1 MSQPFFLNMTPGFSV
16 KFVINR
22 ITANYKI
29 QITNTT
35 DYSGVATAYGFYRI
49 EYPDGIFSEN
59 TNPSSPDFQIG
70 QNLSEFN
77 LRMIN
82 GKPATG
88 QFKITQKTYAN
99 TGYFSGEK
107 TFVFSFV
114 EPELKLV
121 DSSNLASPTVSF
133 TDATNYNLGAYT
145 EDITRL
151 IVSNFP
157 ATLPFSSTVVTSIGS
172 VLNMVYSGNYYEGV
186 YNPNLSAS
194 VVLTGTD
201 HTIEWTKSA
210 SFTFDVRKL
219 LTYVELLS
227 YLDVAK
233 ARYDQAKGTTN
244 ESKERENYQLVASI
258 VEHIKL
264 KSTITNQGIAELM
277 FEVQDIIY
285 KITCT
290 FTDNYVY
297 SVNPLV
303 PIDESFFTEGVPLSR
318 TLTINGVSYDLTQ
331 DRTWNVGTVTSVNIQ
346 VPTWMTVSGGPIT
359 QSGSFQLGLAS
370 GYYIPT
376 TADVA
381 RWDIDTFVTGVSV
394 TGTSVKTI
402 SLTRNDGVV
411 LTAQWNDIDTFPVT
425 SVNGKTGDV
434 VLVTGDIAEGGSPAN
449 LWFTQARARSSVS
462 LTTTGNSGAATYS
475 STTGVFNI
483 PNYTLEGLGGVPL
496 TRQLT
501 INGVSYDL
509 TQDRTWNVGTVTSVN
524 IQVPIWMTVSGG
536 PITQS
541 GSFQLGLAS
550 GYYIPTTADVARW
563 DIDTFVTGVS
573 VTGTSVKTIS
583 LTRNDGVVLTAQWND
598 IDTFPVTSVNGKTG
612 DVVLVTG
619 DIAEGGSP
627 ANLWFTQ
634 ARARSSVSL
643 TTTGNSGAA
652 TYSSTTGVFNIPN
665 YTLEGLG
672 GVPLTRQLTIN
683 GATFDLSANRSWTI
697 QVGHTVQN
705 NGTVMTQRDVLNFVR
720 MTVTDDSV
728 NGRTTVTRPPSV
740 TISLTPPTAN
750 VLEGD
755 EWINSETWSKY
766 AWYDGYWVQVNKK
779 CGVGIGGGSPEL
791 GFGLHYL
798 DGKIRLGTEGGDNYT
813 ILNMSKPGVGT
824 SSNEFNIYAIESLKY
839 SADIQFFHEK
849 NIPNNYWY
857 AKNDIIIQSR
867 SNLNSSN
874 RVTSLLYQRAGTAVS
889 SAGGAFVSTRV
900 GASIVG
906 GAASGDMFLDFY
918 SDLSGDFNEGFHGV
932 KLVDVRYGRGIYY
945 AGDYEVNFIPR
956 SLVTKQ
962 YVDSK
967 YLAAKHR
974 ENNTVLFDNDYV
986 TGINGSAR
994 SGNIL
999 FDFTGAQLG
1008 ACTMMR
1014 HQSGSAFLIPSE
1026 AVLMF
1031 DSADISTTVAN
1042 YFMFSIVKIDSPQ
1055 IVHVFHAIEGGV

>member
-1 MSQPFFLNMTPGFSV
+1 MTPGFSV

-22 ITANYKI
+22 ITGNYKI

-210 SFTFDVRKL
+210 SFTFDIRKL

-233 ARYDQAKGTTN
+233 SRYDQAKGTTN

-318 TLTINGVSYDLTQ
+318 ILTINGVSYDLTQ
-331 DRTWNVGTVTSVNIQ
+331 DRIWNVGTVTSVNIQ

-359 QSGSFQLGLAS
+359 QSGVFQLGLAA

-376 TADVA
+376 TADVV

-475 STTGVFNI
+475 SSTGVFNI

-501 INGVSYDL
+501 ING
-509 TQDRTWNVGTVTSVN
+509 
-524 IQVPIWMTVSGG
+524 
-536 PITQS
+536 
-541 GSFQLGLAS
+541 F
-550 GYYIPTTADVARW
+550 
-563 DIDTFVTGVS
+563 
-573 VTGTSVKTIS
+573 
-583 LTRNDGVVLTAQWND
+583 
-598 IDTFPVTSVNGKTG
+598 
-612 DVVLVTG
+612 
-619 DIAEGGSP
+619 
-627 ANLWFTQ
+627 
-634 ARARSSVSL
+634 
-643 TTTGNSGAA
+643 
-652 TYSSTTGVFNIPN
+652 
-665 YTLEGLG
+665 
-672 GVPLTRQLTIN
+672 
-683 GATFDLSANRSWTI
+683 TFDLSANRAWNVGTVTQINTGAGLIGGPIVGTGTISHADTSALSGPFGGSGISSVTVDEFGHVTAIGIASYVPISRTLTINGQSFDLSENRSWSIITAQII
-697 QVGHTVQN
+697 QD
-705 NGTVMTQRDVLNFVR
+705 NGSVMTQRTNLNFVR
-720 MTVTDDSV
+720 MTLTDDAV
-728 NGRTTVTRPPSV
+728 NNRTTVTRPPSV
-740 TISLTPPTAN
+740 TISLSPPTAN
-750 VLEGD
+750 ILEGD

-779 CGVGIGGGSPEL
+779 CGIDGSGTAISGPLTNGYVATIIAGAPTWSLPSLVVDSNKVSYNVADLKNATERNQARVNIGS
-791 GFGLHYL
+791 
-798 DGKIRLGTEGGDNYT
+798 
-813 ILNMSKPGVGT
+813 T
-824 SSNEFNIYAIESLKY
+824 SATPQVIATAGAI
-839 SADIQFFHEK
+839 
-849 NIPNNYWY
+849 
-857 AKNDIIIQSR
+857 ND
-867 SNLNSSN
+867 LT
-874 RVTSLLYQRAGTAVS
+874 VTS
-889 SAGGAFVSTRV
+889 
-900 GASIVG
+900 
-906 GAASGDMFLDFY
+906 
-918 SDLSGDFNEGFHGV
+918 N
-932 KLVDVRYGRGIYY
+932 
-945 AGDYEVNFIPR
+945 
-956 SLVTKQ
+956 SLV
-962 YVDSK
+962 
-967 YLAAKHR
+967 
-974 ENNTVLFDNDYV
+974 
-986 TGINGSAR
+986 
-994 SGNIL
+994 
-999 FDFTGAQLG
+999 FTGASVVLSGIVAGLDGEEIAILNASGTNLELLSQSVLSSANNRFASGVIVPNLSIVRLKYRTTTARWVLENVGINDGRYVRKDVADTKTGNLTLTNAAIINGHLDVNGSTSASPGVALNRIRNAVAGSGITQFFGTNGGSVRQHFAFYGSGDVEYLSLG
-1008 ACTMMR
+1008 NGWIS
-1014 HQSGSAFLIPSE
+1014 SGVPTLRAVNAILLQGNAFSSVRSVNNNFLVRRDELYLNYSQ
-1026 AVLMF
+1026 
-1031 DSADISTTVAN
+1031 TVATAGTIN
-1042 YFMFSIVKIDSPQ
+1042 DLAINVDCKLLILTASDDLTGVIPVDNTRLLRIEASGANRIIRHESASSAPANRFSIGADLTINAGEVYQFIYTSSRWRR
-1055 IVHVFHAIEGGV
+1055 VL

>member
-346 VPTWMTVSGGPIT
+346 VPT
-359 QSGSFQLGLAS
+359 
-370 GYYIPT
+370 
-376 TADVA
+376 
-381 RWDIDTFVTGVSV
+381 
-394 TGTSVKTI
+394 
-402 SLTRNDGVV
+402 
-411 LTAQWNDIDTFPVT
+411 
-425 SVNGKTGDV
+425 
-434 VLVTGDIAEGGSPAN
+434 
-449 LWFTQARARSSVS
+449 
-462 LTTTGNSGAATYS
+462 
-475 STTGVFNI
+475 
-483 PNYTLEGLGGVPL
+483 
-496 TRQLT
+496 
-501 INGVSYDL
+501 
-509 TQDRTWNVGTVTSVN
+509 
-524 IQVPIWMTVSGG
+524 WMTVSGG